1 MKANIICGAILLV
14 IVGIFWSQRD
24 YEDPLVG
31 IFPDMVLIVLAV
43 LGAAILAHGILRGD
57 RTSTL
62 GVRELNWR
70 RLSAAIALVVG
81 WSLALGMVGFT
92 ISGIIAFMI
101 MALMVR
107 EGRPTLRNV
116 IQDFVVALVVVI
128 GCFFIFT
135 RVLVVPLPVSTLI
148 GM

>member
-1 MKANIICGAILLV
+1 MKANIICGAILIA
-14 IVGIFWSQRD
+14 IVAVFWSQRD

-43 LGAAILAHGILRGD
+43 LGAAILVLGILRGD

-62 GVRELNWR
+62 GVRDLNWR
-70 RLSAAIALVVG
+70 RLGAAIALIVG

-107 EGRPTLRNV
+107 EGRPTIRHV
-116 IQDFVVALVVVI
+116 VQDFVVGIVVVV

-135 RVLVVPLPVSTLI
+135 RVLFVPLPVSTLI